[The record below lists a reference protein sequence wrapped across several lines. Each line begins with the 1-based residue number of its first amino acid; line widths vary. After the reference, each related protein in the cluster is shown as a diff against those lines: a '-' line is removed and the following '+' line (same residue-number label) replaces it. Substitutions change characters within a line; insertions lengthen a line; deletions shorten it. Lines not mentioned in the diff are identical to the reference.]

1 MPEMIENIDQMRY
14 ELGEMQTTIDMIL
27 DVMAEGLKKCS
38 DEKKPG
44 FNDYYVPHR
53 SMVRE
58 ISRILRY
65 RMPEEF
71 EEMVKS
77 AGFNKVV
84 DDD

>member
-1 MPEMIENIDQMRY
+1 MSEMNENIDRMRY
-14 ELGEMQTTIDMIL
+14 ELEEMQTTIDMIL

-38 DEKKPG
+38 DEKKPS

-65 RMPEEF
+65 RMPEDF
-71 EEMVKS
+71 EEMMKA
-77 AGFNKVV
+77 AGFDKVV